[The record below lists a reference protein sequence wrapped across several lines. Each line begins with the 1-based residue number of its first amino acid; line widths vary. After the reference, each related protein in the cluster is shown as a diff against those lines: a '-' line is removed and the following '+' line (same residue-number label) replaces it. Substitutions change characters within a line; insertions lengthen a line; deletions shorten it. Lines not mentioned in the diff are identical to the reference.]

1 MAEKMGRKRRTEED
15 WRQIVREQAASG
27 LSSAAWCQQRGLVA
41 STFHWWRGELARRD
55 AQRAQAT
62 FVPVQVQPGVLS
74 PEPGSIEILLTGGRR
89 IRLCG
94 PVDRRVLAE
103 VVAVL
108 EGAAC

>member
-1 MAEKMGRKRRTEED
+1 MVNESGRKRRTEQD
-15 WRQIVREQAASG
+15 WRRLIGQQVGSG
-27 LSSAAWCQQRGLVA
+27 LSIAAWCRQQGLVEP
-41 STFHWWRGELARRD
+41 TFRWWRRELARRD
-55 AQRAQAT
+55 ARKAKT
-62 FVPVQVQPGVLS
+62 LFVPVQVQPGVLS

-89 IRLCG
+89 IRLSG